1 MSTGPITTSFKK
13 KILKYNYIHEMDILF
28 LKGSCK
34 PMEFIIQKDSLI
46 NTITTVSK
54 AVSPRTTIPALTGIK
69 LVAQNEGITLTA
81 SDSDLSIEEFIP
93 VEKEGKVIID
103 MKEPGSIILPARY
116 FGEII
121 RKMPGDQVKIKTN
134 PQLTITITAGKSEFH
149 LNGMDAADYP
159 RLPQIEENQMLSLP
173 ADLLKTMI
181 RQTAFA
187 VATTETRPILTGVLW
202 KLVDSQLTFI
212 ATDSHRLTM
221 RQAIVESPEDLTFE
235 NVVIPGKSLTELSK
249 ILPDDQR
256 LVDIVIT
263 DNQILAKIDHT
274 LFYSR
279 VLDGTFPDTS
289 RIIPKHGK
297 TIIKLN
303 TKEFLGAIERA
314 SLLAREG
321 KNNVV
326 NLVTGSN
333 QTVEI
338 YSVTPEIGKVM
349 EEVNPISVEGDS
361 LRIAFNAKYMID
373 ALRAV
378 DSEAVEVSFTGA
390 MSPFIIRPT
399 DYDKILHLILPIRT
413 NQ

>member
-1 MSTGPITTSFKK
+1 MWT
-13 KILKYNYIHEMDILF
+13 LF
-28 LKGSCK
+28 LRGIYK
-34 PMEFIIQKDSLI
+34 PMEFIIQRDSLI

-54 AVSPRTTIPALTGIK
+54 AVSARTTIPVLTGIK
-69 LVAQNEGITLTA
+69 LVAHSEGIILTG

-93 VEKEGKVIID
+93 IEKDGEVIID
-103 MKEPGSIILPARY
+103 LIELGSIVLPSRY

-121 RKMPGDQVKIKTN
+121 RKLPGDKVKIKTN
-134 PQLTITITAGKSEFH
+134 DHLTITITAGKSKFN

-159 RLPQIEENQMLSLP
+159 RLPQIEENRILSLP
-173 ADLLKTMI
+173 SDLLKTMI
-181 RQTAFA
+181 RQTSFA
-187 VATTETRPILTGVLW
+187 VATTETRPILTGIMW
-202 KLVDSQLTFI
+202 KLIENELTFI

-221 RQAIVESPEDLTFE
+221 RQAVVESPEYLTFE
-235 NVVIPGKSLTELSK
+235 NVVIPGKSLVELSK
-249 ILPDDQR
+249 ILPDDTR

-263 DNQILAKIDHT
+263 DNQILVKIDHI

-289 RIIPKHGK
+289 RIIPKNGK
-297 TIIKLN
+297 TFMN
-303 TKEFLGAIERA
+303 FDTKEFLGAIERA

-326 NLVTGSN
+326 NLVTGEDQS
-333 QTVEI
+333 VEV
-338 YSVTPEIGKVM
+338 YSVTPEIGKVV
-349 EEVNPISVEGDS
+349 EEVIPVSVEGEP

-378 DSEAVEVSFTGA
+378 DSEVIEISFTGA
-390 MSPFIIRPT
+390 MSPFIIRPS
-399 DYDKILHLILPIRT
+399 DYHKILHLILPVRT